1 MLSQKKTKNGHGQSF
16 GLFEEKIRD
25 GGEKGGNG
33 KEKLEEMTKKGGNVG
48 TTKGNGEIYSKEQY
62 NGKKKYQKVK
72 EMS

>member
-48 TTKGNGEIYSKEQY
+48 TTKGM
-62 NGKKKYQKVK
+62 VK
-72 EMS
+72 FIVRNSTTERKNIRK